1 MHANS
6 SISGMRHD
14 SNLHRLPLEV
24 FAQLSCSQKENPL
37 VPAESAQPT
46 VPRSPPLNK
55 VYWPNYI
62 TACLNQWPHKA
73 PVCASLAPIRA
84 LFPL

>member
-6 SISGMRHD
+6 SISGVRHD
-14 SNLHRLPLEV
+14 SDLHRLLLEV
-24 FAQLSCSQKENPL
+24 FAQLSRSQKENPP
-37 VPAESAQPT
+37 VSAESAQPT
-46 VPRSPPLNK
+46 VPKSPPPNR

-62 TACLNQWPHKA
+62 TACLNHWPHKA
-73 PVCASLAPIRA
+73 PVCASLAPCHA